1 MNKLGFLASEA
12 KMCSGSLT
20 NPSSKFGITRCKKE
34 KTAYFGNEKCLD
46 NKVGIEF
53 KQKLYNIISMVLFKI
68 VGVFRCKHCYSH
80 YSYYKAIQ

>member
-46 NKVGIEF
+46 NKVGNVYASEIKRLGLNSNKNYIILYLWF
-53 KQKLYNIISMVLFKI
+53 CLKL
-68 VGVFRCKHCYSH
+68 
-80 YSYYKAIQ
+80 